1 MNIKPAII
9 PYTLSEL
16 ETKMDVFKNQTDWI
30 HLDVVD
36 GKFATG
42 ASWNNPIDLELI
54 DGRAKIE
61 VHLMVEKPEDVVSS
75 WVTVVDRLIIH
86 IESTDH
92 LDVLLESLQ
101 HTNTK
106 IGLALLLETPLD
118 QIEPYLQT
126 KQIDL
131 VQLMGIENI
140 GHHGE
145 EFSVATLEKI
155 KNLREMWP
163 EGIIQV
169 DGGVNLETAPAAMAA
184 GASSV
189 VVGSAIWKSAD
200 PVDTFEQFKKI

>member
-16 ETKMDVFKNQTDWI
+16 ETKMDVFKNQTDWV

-36 GKFATG
+36 GKFAAG

-75 WVTVVDRLIIH
+75 WVTVVDRLIMH

-101 HTNTK
+101 HTNIK
-106 IGLALLLETPLD
+106 IGLALLFETPLD

-126 KQIDL
+126 
-131 VQLMGIENI
+131 
-140 GHHGE
+140 
-145 EFSVATLEKI
+145 
-155 KNLREMWP
+155 
-163 EGIIQV
+163 
-169 DGGVNLETAPAAMAA
+169 
-184 GASSV
+184 
-189 VVGSAIWKSAD
+189 
-200 PVDTFEQFKKI
+200 

>member
-16 ETKMDVFKNQTDWI
+16 ETKMDVFKNQTDWV

-36 GKFATG
+36 GNFATG

-75 WVTVVDRLIIH
+75 WVTVVDRLIMH

-101 HTNTK
+101 HTNIK

-131 VQLMGIENI
+131 VQLMSIENI

-145 EFSVATLEKI
+145 VFSEATLEKI

-163 EGIIQV
+163 EGVIQV
-169 DGGVNLETAPAAMAA
+169 DGGINLEIVSEVLAA

-189 VVGSAIWKSAD
+189 VVGSALWNSVD